1 MNRKNIKRL
10 KSVYRNKFENVA
22 RENEFSN
29 YERGFPSLPE
39 TEISAEGKTLQPE
52 SVSEAEQLESLRGQA
67 GENAGLFEF
76 EQRAQIDSAFKAGEA
91 LGFGQADLAEKYR
104 ASGTGSAL
112 DKLAQMARDALSGF
126 KKVAAVGLGAAVM
139 TQAAEN
145 RPTPQIE
152 PVAPSARQEQVIGKD
167 LKAGSGETPEQAV
180 ARREQ
185 AKIAEDPSTVSAAEG
200 AKDMDLKLVVDAP
213 KPAEGVVG
221 QDQSQTRGVERPH
234 PPLARDNP
242 QRQYLSRQELYLGEV
257 ARKENEV
264 RQSRV
269 ESIKFALN
277 QAEQYRQAARDA
289 GDKKA
294 ELEAVRELVQFRQ
307 RLEEEQKPITAQDF
321 EKFDSKTKERAR
333 VDLARIPDEAVD
345 AYQKYDA
352 QREWLVGVVHSPA
365 YEAKARQN
373 EGLSPEKIAQR
384 KEASLRDEISLN
396 DQFHTT
402 GQDNIGVRDPYSRR
416 SRIRVRFGKIPP
428 EKAQSYKESYPGAEH
443 YQDVPVAVHEMEHE
457 VTEGERGMSETAKRL
472 YKEAYAGVGSETKI
486 GAYLSKP
493 EELDARK
500 RVFEYELERNG
511 IWKYGESFTQ
521 EHLQKALELRKAGK
535 LTDDS
540 QVFLDLL
547 KPEKIPEIMNT
558 IAGNRIPEQG
568 KDKARSA

>member
-1 MNRKNIKRL
+1 M
-10 KSVYRNKFENVA
+10 A
-22 RENEFSN
+22 QDNEFSN
-29 YERGFPSLPE
+29 YERGFPSQPE
-39 TEISAEGKTLQPE
+39 TEISVEGKTLQPE

-67 GENAGLFEF
+67 GANAGLFEF
-76 EQRAQIDSAFKAGEA
+76 EQQAQIDSAFKAGEA

-126 KKVAAVGLGAAVM
+126 KKVTAVGLGAAVM

-180 ARREQ
+180 VRREQ

-200 AKDMDLKLVVDAP
+200 AKDMDLKLAVDAA
-213 KPAEGVVG
+213 KPVEGAVAH
-221 QDQSQTRGVERPH
+221 DQSQTRGAERLH
-234 PPLARDNP
+234 PPLAKDNP
-242 QRQYLSRQELYLGEV
+242 QRQYLSRQESYLGEV

-264 RQSRV
+264 RHSRV

-277 QAEQYRQAARDA
+277 QAEQYRQAAHDA

-352 QREWLVGVVHSPA
+352 QREWLAGVVHSPA

-402 GQDNIGVRDPYSRR
+402 GQDNIGVRDPHSRR

-521 EHLQKALELRKAGK
+521 EHLQKSLELRKAGK

-547 KPEKIPEIMNT
+547 KHEKIPEIMNT